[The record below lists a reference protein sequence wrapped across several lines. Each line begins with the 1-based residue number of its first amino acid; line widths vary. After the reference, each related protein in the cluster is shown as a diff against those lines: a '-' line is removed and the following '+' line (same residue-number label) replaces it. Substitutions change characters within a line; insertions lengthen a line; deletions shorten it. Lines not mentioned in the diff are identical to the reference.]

1 MITIKNIAFRAIKTS
16 ATAVF
21 GLVLMAGCSA
31 LPQPPSRPALYD
43 FGPGTA
49 VQTAAERGGPQL
61 PPLTLDDIEAPGVS
75 EGSNAVLY
83 RLAYA
88 DAQQLRPYSLA
99 RWSQP
104 PALLFHQRLREQ
116 LGQRRAILRPD
127 NGAALAR
134 NAEQG
139 GRLPPVLRVELEEFS
154 HIFSSPAESAG
165 LVRVRA
171 TVVDVLPQGETL
183 RGQQVFTVRVPA
195 RTADAP
201 GGVAALAQASTV
213 VADEVAAWL
222 ERALPQQRN

>member
-1 MITIKNIAFRAIKTS
+1 MFTIKTIANQAINS
-16 ATAVF
+16 GATAVF
-21 GLVLMAGCSA
+21 GLIFLAGCSA
-31 LPQPPSRPALYD
+31 LPQPPARPALYD
-43 FGPGTA
+43 FGPGPA
-49 VQTAAERGGPQL
+49 VQPAAERRMPQL
-61 PPLTLDDIEAPGVS
+61 PALTLDDIEAPGVT

-88 DAQQLRPYSLA
+88 DAQQLRPYSQA

-134 NAEQG
+134 NPELG

-154 HIFSSPAESAG
+154 HIFTSPTDSAG
-165 LVRVRA
+165 VVRVRA
-171 TVVDVLPQGETL
+171 TVVDLLPEGETL
-183 RGQQVFTVRVPA
+183 RGQQVFLVRTPA

-201 GGVAALAQASTV
+201 GGVAALAQASTQ

-222 ERALPQQRN
+222 EQALPPQRK

>member
-1 MITIKNIAFRAIKTS
+1 MFTIKNIASRAINTS
-16 ATAVF
+16 AAAVF
-21 GLVLMAGCSA
+21 GLIFLAGCSA

-43 FGPGTA
+43 FGPGPA
-49 VQTAAERGGPQL
+49 LQAAERRAPQL
-61 PPLTLDDIEAPGVS
+61 PPLTLDDIEAPGVT

-88 DAQQLRPYSLA
+88 DARQLRPYSQA

-134 NAEQG
+134 NPELG

-154 HIFSSPAESAG
+154 HIFTSATDSAG
-165 LVRVRA
+165 VVRVRA
-171 TVVDVLPQGETL
+171 TVVDLLPEGETL
-183 RGQQVFTVRVPA
+183 RGQQVFTVRTPA

-201 GGVAALAQASTV
+201 GGVAALAQASTQ

-222 ERALPQQRN
+222 EQVLPPQRK

>member
-1 MITIKNIAFRAIKTS
+1 MIAIKNIAKSAVCTS
-16 ATAVF
+16 TFALF
-21 GLVLMAGCSA
+21 GLIFLAGCSA
-31 LPQPPSRPALYD
+31 LPQPPSRPAVYD
-43 FGPGTA
+43 FGPGPGGLAAPVRTA
-49 VQTAAERGGPQL
+49 PAL
-61 PPLTLDDIEAPGVS
+61 PPLTLDDIEAPGVT

-88 DAQQLRPYSLA
+88 DARQLRPYSQA

-134 NAEQG
+134 NPELG

-154 HIFSSPAESAG
+154 HIFTSPTDSAG
-165 LVRVRA
+165 VVRARA
-171 TVVDVLPQGETL
+171 TVVDLLPEGETL
-183 RGQQVFTVRVPA
+183 RGQQVFTVRTPA

-201 GGVAALAQASTV
+201 GGVAALAQASTQ

-222 ERALPQQRN
+222 EQALPPQRK